1 MAMRSLPAPD
11 PRPRTPTEEDVDREV
26 EEREARNQ
34 ALAAAAQARAQERAN
49 STVEQRLQVLEA
61 FMDRMT
67 VGHTENAD
75 RERVRADLQS
85 RYQREFE
92 EWEGPPPVFRS
103 SASSVVDDV
112 FSTVYQ
118 MR

>member
-1 MAMRSLPAPD
+1 MLRSLPDRGEEPK
-11 PRPRTPTEEDVDREV
+11 PPTQDDVDREV
-26 EEREARNQ
+26 AAREARNQ

>member
-1 MAMRSLPAPD
+1 MLRSLPDRGEEPK
-11 PRPRTPTEEDVDREV
+11 PPTQDDVDREV
-26 EEREARNQ
+26 AAREARNQ

-67 VGHTENAD
+67 VGYTENAD

-85 RYQREFE
+85 RYERERE
-92 EWEGPPPVFRS
+92 EWEPSPMWRA
-103 SASSVVDDV
+103 SASSVVNDV
-112 FSTVYQ
+112 FSTVCQ